1 MAGLIPQNFIDDL
14 LSRVDIVDVI
24 DKRVKLRKTGKNYT
38 ACCPFHQEKTPS
50 FSVEPEKQFYYC
62 FGCGA
67 GGNALGFVMNFDHKE
82 FPEAVESLAADCGMT
97 VPREER
103 SSPQQQQRRS
113 ENDALLG
120 ALHQADQ
127 YFQQQL
133 RQHPAR
139 ERAVRYL
146 KSRGLTGQI
155 AKQFGVGLAPPGW
168 DNLLKNLDQQSVPR
182 TIQEKAGLIIAR
194 DADRRTAQQ
203 DSHYDR
209 FRDRIMFPIRDSRG
223 RVLGFGGRVLGD
235 DKPKYLNSPETPVYH
250 KGQELYGLY
259 EARKLRQKPERFLIV
274 EGYLDVMALA
284 QHGIPFAVA
293 TLGTATSASH
303 LTRLFRLVPE
313 VAFCFDGDRAGR
325 QAAWRALETSL
336 PLMEDGRRLRFMF
349 LPEGEDP
356 DSLVRKEG
364 KDAFLARVAQAD
376 SLSDWFFAHLSED
389 IEADSMDGR
398 AQLFSRALPL
408 IKRLPRGLFQ
418 QLMLDELASI
428 TGSQRETIQQL
439 LQQTPT
445 AVTPP
450 SPPAPPE
457 WLDDAASGANT
468 TAGSGRGQHPA
479 SSGPAGPASA
489 PTSGRP
495 VASRQ
500 ATPAGRLRNRVQM
513 PAALIAAELL
523 LHEPALAHIVTVEL
537 EELRI
542 LDDADVHLL
551 VDLLELAATDPN
563 ITTYTLLGHC
573 YDTPAGKRITQLL
586 QNEKITPESGRRD
599 EFRFVMDQVYQQA
612 EQQRRHQALL
622 ERLKPHLRS
631 VRNND
636 SD

>member
-67 GGNALGFVMNFDHKE
+67 GGNALGFVMNFDQKE
-82 FPEAVESLAADCGMT
+82 FHEAVESLAADCGMS

-103 SSPQQQQRRS
+103 SPQQQQQRS
-113 ENDALLG
+113 ENDTLLSAL
-120 ALHQADQ
+120 AQTDQ

-155 AKQFGVGLAPPGW
+155 AKQFGLGLAPPGW
-168 DNLLKNLDQQSVPR
+168 DNLLKHLDQQPISRQV
-182 TIQEKAGLIIAR
+182 QEKAGLIIAR
-194 DADRRTAQQ
+194 DAERRTAHQ
-203 DSHYDR
+203 DTHYDR

-223 RVLGFGGRVLGD
+223 RVIGFGGRVLGD
-235 DKPKYLNSPETPVYH
+235 DKPKYLNSPETPAYH

-274 EGYLDVMALA
+274 EGYLDVMALT

-293 TLGTATSASH
+293 TLGTATSATH

-336 PLMEDGRRLRFMF
+336 PLMEDGRRLRFLF

-364 KDAFLARVAQAD
+364 KEAFLARINTAD
-376 SLSDWFFAHLSED
+376 SLSDWFFRHLSDGIDER
-389 IEADSMDGR
+389 SLDGR
-398 AQLFSRALPL
+398 AELFSRALPL
-408 IKRLPRGLFQ
+408 IKRLPRGLFR
-418 QLMLDELASI
+418 QLMLDELAAI
-428 TGSQRETIQQL
+428 TGSQRDTIDGL
-439 LQQTPT
+439 LQQTP
-445 AVTPP
+445 APSAAPEPP
-450 SPPAPPE
+450 PWVDE
-457 WLDDAASGANT
+457 I
-468 TAGSGRGQHPA
+468 
-479 SSGPAGPASA
+479 
-489 PTSGRP
+489 
-495 VASRQ
+495 
-500 ATPAGRLRNRVQM
+500 
-513 PAALIAAELL
+513 PAAPARTAAQR
-523 LHEPALAHIVTVEL
+523 PAL
-537 EELRI
+537 
-542 LDDADVHLL
+542 
-551 VDLLELAATDPN
+551 
-563 ITTYTLLGHC
+563 
-573 YDTPAGKRITQLL
+573 
-586 QNEKITPESGRRD
+586 
-599 EFRFVMDQVYQQA
+599 
-612 EQQRRHQALL
+612 
-622 ERLKPHLRS
+622 
-631 VRNND
+631 
-636 SD
+636 

>member
-82 FPEAVESLAADCGMT
+82 FPEAVEALAADCGMT
-97 VPREER
+97 VPREDR
-103 SSPQQQQRRS
+103 STPQQQQRRS
-113 ENDALLG
+113 ENDALLN
-120 ALHQADQ
+120 ALNQADQ

-168 DNLLKNLDQQSVPR
+168 DNMLTHLDQRSTPR
-182 TIQEKAGLIIAR
+182 NIQEKAGLIIAR

-203 DSHYDR
+203 DTHYDR

-293 TLGTATSASH
+293 TLGTATSATH

-313 VAFCFDGDRAGR
+313 VTFCFDGDRAGR

-336 PLMEDGRRLRFMF
+336 PLMEDGRRLRFLF

-364 KDAFLARVAQAD
+364 KDAFLARIAQAD
-376 SLSDWFFAHLSED
+376 SLSDWFFTHLSED
-389 IEADSMDGR
+389 IDVDNMDGR

-418 QLMLDELASI
+418 QLMLDELAAI

-439 LQQTPT
+439 LQQTP
-445 AVTPP
+445 AASISPAPP
-450 SPPAPPE
+450 SPPNWP
-457 WLDDAASGANT
+457 DDAVSGANQ
-468 TAGSGRGQHPA
+468 TASRSPGRNQAPA
-479 SSGPAGPASA
+479 P
-489 PTSGRP
+489 GRP
-495 VASRQ
+495 AVPRQ
-500 ATPAGRLRNRVQM
+500 AAAVPLRNRVQM
-513 PAALIAAELL
+513 PAALIATELL
-523 LHEPALAHIVTVEL
+523 LHEPALAQTVTQEL
-537 EELRI
+537 AELRI
-542 LDDADVHLL
+542 LDDPDVHLL
-551 VDLLELAATDPN
+551 VDLLELAATDPHM
-563 ITTYTLLGHC
+563 TTYTLLGHC

-586 QNEKITPESGRRD
+586 QNEKITPESGRHD
-599 EFRFVMDQVYQQA
+599 EFRFVINQICQQA
-612 EQQRRHQALL
+612 KQQRRHQALL
-622 ERLKPHLRS
+622 EQLKPHLRS